1 MNLMLFLNI
10 RYSGNLNISSFL
22 LRKSGPVIMPAVQC
36 QQNLEVQEHGDI
48 TNHAGNTQM
57 IANARSSKLSTFS
70 TYVHA
75 LRPWSFSASLMPVA
89 IGAVL
94 AYKTTEKFDFAIFFI
109 SCLTAVSVHAA
120 GNVVNT
126 YFDYMKGIDSRRSGD
141 DRTLVD
147 KILTPEEMVHL
158 GVILYTLGCVGFIG
172 TVLLSTAKMEHLA
185 LVYFGGLSSSFLYTG
200 GIGLKYIAMG
210 DVLIIVTFG
219 PLSVLFSFMAQT
231 GYMDFYTLFY
241 AMPLALNTEAILHSN
256 NTRDM
261 ENDHRVGVVTLAILF
276 GYAGSHIL
284 YALLLFTPYILFT
297 ILGLHYSFCFFLP
310 LITLPTA
317 FKLEKMFRDRTLQK
331 VPKETAKLNVS
342 FGLFYLLAC
351 MMTNKDKFPYLGVI

>member
-1 MNLMLFLNI
+1 
-10 RYSGNLNISSFL
+10 
-22 LRKSGPVIMPAVQC
+22 MPSVHH
-36 QQNLEVQEHGDI
+36 QQNSEVQEQGDAP
-48 TNHAGNTQM
+48 NHQNDTH
-57 IANARSSKLSTFS
+57 NAVNIQSSKLSTFS

-94 AYKTTEKFDFAIFFI
+94 AYKTTEQFDFIIFFI
-109 SCLTAVSVHAA
+109 TCLTAVSVHAA

-126 YFDYMKGIDSRRSGD
+126 YFDYMKGIDSRRSD

-147 KILTPEEMVHL
+147 KILTPDEIVHL
-158 GVILYTLGCVGFIG
+158 GVILYTLGCCGFIG
-172 TVLLSTAKMEHLA
+172 IVLLSTAKMEHLA

-261 ENDHRVGVVTLAILF
+261 ENDHRAGVVTLAILF

-284 YALLLFTPYILFT
+284 YAVLLFFPYIFFS
-297 ILGLHYSFCFFLP
+297 ILGLQYSLCFLLP

>member
-1 MNLMLFLNI
+1 
-10 RYSGNLNISSFL
+10 
-22 LRKSGPVIMPAVQC
+22 MPSVQY
-36 QQNLEVQEHGDI
+36 QQNSEELQEHDDIPNHQNDVRSI
-48 TNHAGNTQM
+48 TNP
-57 IANARSSKLSTFS
+57 RSSTLSTFS

-75 LRPWSFSASLMPVA
+75 LRPWSFSASLTPVA
-89 IGAVL
+89 IGAAL
-94 AYKTTEKFDFAIFFI
+94 AYKSTGQFDTSIFLI
-109 SCLTAVSVHAA
+109 TCLTAVSVHAA

-126 YFDYMKGIDSRRSGD
+126 YFDYMKGIDSRRSD

-147 KILTPEEMVHL
+147 EILTPDEIVNL
-158 GVILYTLGCVGFIG
+158 GVVLYTLGCVGFIG
-172 TVLLSTAKMEHLA
+172 TVLLSSAKMEHLA

-261 ENDHRVGVVTLAILF
+261 ESDHRVGVVTLAILF

-297 ILGLHYSFCFFLP
+297 ILGLHFSFCFFLP

-317 FKLEKMFRDRTLQK
+317 FKLEKMFRDRTLQR
-331 VPKETAKLNVS
+331 VPKETAKLNLY
-342 FGLFYLLAC
+342 FGLLYFIAC
-351 MMTNKDKFPYLGVI
+351 LMVEKDKFPYLHVN

>member
-1 MNLMLFLNI
+1 
-10 RYSGNLNISSFL
+10 
-22 LRKSGPVIMPAVQC
+22 MPSVQC
-36 QQNLEVQEHGDI
+36 QPNSQFQDQGDML
-48 TNHAGNTQM
+48 NHSSNTQS
-57 IANARSSKLSTFS
+57 ISSTRPQRQSTFS

-75 LRPWSFSASLMPVA
+75 LRPWSFSASLTPVA
-89 IGAVL
+89 LGAAL
-94 AYKTTEKFDFAIFFI
+94 AYKSTEQFDISIFLI
-109 SCLTAVSVHAA
+109 TCLTAVTVHAA

-147 KILTPEEMVHL
+147 NILTPDDIVHL
-158 GVILYTLGCVGFIG
+158 GVILYTLGCIGFIG
-172 TVLLSTAKMEHLA
+172 TVWLSNAKMEHLA
-185 LVYFGGLSSSFLYTG
+185 LIYFGGLSSSFLYTG

-261 ENDHRVGVVTLAILF
+261 ENDHKVGVVTLAILF
-276 GYAGSHIL
+276 GYFGSYLL
-284 YALLLFTPYILFT
+284 YVFLLFTPYLLFT
-297 ILGLHYSFCFFLP
+297 VLGFCYSFSFLLP
-310 LITLPTA
+310 LITLPAA
-317 FKLEKMFRDRTLQK
+317 FRLERMFRDRTLQK
-331 VPKETAKLNVS
+331 VPKETAKLNLY
-342 FGLFYLLAC
+342 FGLFYVITCVMA
-351 MMTNKDKFPYLGVI
+351 DKNTFPYLGMN

>member
-1 MNLMLFLNI
+1 
-10 RYSGNLNISSFL
+10 
-22 LRKSGPVIMPAVQC
+22 MPSVQY
-36 QQNLEVQEHGDI
+36 QQNSEELQEHRDLP
-48 TNHAGNTQM
+48 NHMNHERTLTDAH
-57 IANARSSKLSTFS
+57 SSKLSTFS

-75 LRPWSFSASLMPVA
+75 LRPWSFSASLTPVA
-89 IGAVL
+89 IGAAL
-94 AYKTTEKFDFAIFFI
+94 AYKTTEQFDIPIFLI
-109 SCLTAVSVHAA
+109 TCLTAVSVHAA

-126 YFDYMKGIDSRRSGD
+126 YFDYMKGIDSRRSD

-147 KILTPEEMVHL
+147 KILTPDEIVHL
-158 GVILYTLGCVGFIG
+158 GVMLYTLGCTGFIG
-172 TVLLSTAKMEHLA
+172 TVWLSNAKMEHLA

-241 AMPLALNTEAILHSN
+241 AMPLALNTEAILHGN

-261 ENDHRVGVVTLAILF
+261 ESDHKAGVVTLAILF

-284 YALLLFTPYILFT
+284 YALLLFSPYILFT
-297 ILGLHYSFCFFLP
+297 ILGLHFSLWFFLP
-310 LITLPTA
+310 LITLPAA

-331 VPKETAKLNVS
+331 VPKETAKLNLY
-342 FGLFYLLAC
+342 FGLFYVIAC
-351 MMTNKDKFPYLGVI
+351 IMADKGVFPYIGVN

>member
-1 MNLMLFLNI
+1 MMIGLEFGEAVQRSCLNVVMHHHTEPAP
-10 RYSGNLNISSFL
+10 SVMGPNI
-22 LRKSGPVIMPAVQC
+22 IMPSVQY
-36 QQNLEVQEHGDI
+36 QQNSEELQEHGDI
-48 TNHAGNTQM
+48 RNHQNDVRSITKP
-57 IANARSSKLSTFS
+57 RSSTLSTFS

-75 LRPWSFSASLMPVA
+75 LRPWSFSASLTPVA
-89 IGAVL
+89 IGAAL
-94 AYKTTEKFDFAIFFI
+94 AYKSTGQFDTSIFLI
-109 SCLTAVSVHAA
+109 TCLTAVSVHAA

-126 YFDYMKGIDSRRSGD
+126 YFDYMKGIDSRRSD

-147 KILTPEEMVHL
+147 EILTPDEIVHL
-158 GVILYTLGCVGFIG
+158 GVVLYTLGCVGFIG
-172 TVLLSTAKMEHLA
+172 TVWLSSAKMEHLA

-261 ENDHRVGVVTLAILF
+261 ESDHRVGVVTLAILF
-276 GYAGSHIL
+276 GYAGSHI
-284 YALLLFTPYILFT
+284 
-297 ILGLHYSFCFFLP
+297 
-310 LITLPTA
+310 
-317 FKLEKMFRDRTLQK
+317 
-331 VPKETAKLNVS
+331 
-342 FGLFYLLAC
+342 
-351 MMTNKDKFPYLGVI
+351 

>member
-1 MNLMLFLNI
+1 M
-10 RYSGNLNISSFL
+10 SS
-22 LRKSGPVIMPAVQC
+22 VQC
-36 QQNLEVQEHGDI
+36 QPNLQFQDQASNHSNDI
-48 TNHAGNTQM
+48 SS
-57 IANARSSKLSTFS
+57 RSSRQSTFS

-75 LRPWSFSASLMPVA
+75 LRPWSFSASLTPVA
-89 IGAVL
+89 IGAAL
-94 AYKTTEKFDFAIFFI
+94 AYKSTEQFDIAIFLI
-109 SCLTAVSVHAA
+109 TCLTAVTVHAA

-126 YFDYMKGIDSRRSGD
+126 YFDYMKGIDTRRSCD

-147 KILTPEEMVHL
+147 KILTPDDIVHL

-172 TVLLSTAKMEHLA
+172 TVWLSHAKMEHLA
-185 LVYFGGLSSSFLYTG
+185 LIYFGGLSSSFLYTG

-261 ENDHRVGVVTLAILF
+261 ENDHKVGVVTLAILF
-276 GYAGSHIL
+276 GYFGSYVL
-284 YALLLFTPYILFT
+284 YIFLLFTPYLLFFF
-297 ILGLHYSFCFFLP
+297 LGLRYSFSFFLP
-310 LITLPTA
+310 LITLPAA
-317 FKLEKMFRDRTLQK
+317 FRLERMFRDRTLEK
-331 VPKETAKLNVS
+331 VPKETAKLNLY
-342 FGLFYLLAC
+342 FGLFYVIAC
-351 MMTNKDKFPYLGVI
+351 VMVDKYKFPYLGVN

>member
-1 MNLMLFLNI
+1 M
-10 RYSGNLNISSFL
+10 SS
-22 LRKSGPVIMPAVQC
+22 VQYP
-36 QQNLEVQEHGDI
+36 QNSEEFQEHRSMPNHLSNAHAV
-48 TNHAGNTQM
+48 TNAQ
-57 IANARSSKLSTFS
+57 SSKLSTFS

-75 LRPWSFSASLMPVA
+75 LRPWSFSASLTPVA
-89 IGAVL
+89 IGAAL
-94 AYKTTEKFDFAIFFI
+94 AYKSTEQFDIPLFLIT
-109 SCLTAVSVHAA
+109 CLTAVSVHAA

-126 YFDYMKGIDSRRSGD
+126 YYDYMKGIDSRRSGD

-147 KILTPEEMVHL
+147 KILTPDEIVHL
-158 GVILYTLGCVGFIG
+158 GVILYTLGCAGFIG
-172 TVLLSTAKMEHLA
+172 IVWFSNAKMEHLA

-231 GYMDFYTLFY
+231 GFMDFYTLFY

-261 ENDHRVGVVTLAILF
+261 ESDHRVGVVTLAILF

-284 YALLLFTPYILFT
+284 YALLLFTPYVLFT
-297 ILGLHYSFCFFLP
+297 ILGLHFSGWFFLP
-310 LITLPTA
+310 LITLPAA
-317 FKLEKMFRDRTLQK
+317 FRLEKMFRDRTLQK
-331 VPKETAKLNVS
+331 VPKETAKLNLY
-342 FGLFYLLAC
+342 FGLFYVIAC
-351 MMTNKDKFPYLGVI
+351 IMADRDMFPYLGVN